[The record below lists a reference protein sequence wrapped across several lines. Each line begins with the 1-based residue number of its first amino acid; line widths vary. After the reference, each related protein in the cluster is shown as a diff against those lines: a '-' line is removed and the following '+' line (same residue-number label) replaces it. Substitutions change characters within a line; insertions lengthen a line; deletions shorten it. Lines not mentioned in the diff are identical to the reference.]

1 MKGCGA
7 QQEDPFLG
15 NSVQA
20 RLRQHTR
27 LDDDM
32 YLSHYN
38 LNQMPFQISPDP
50 KFLWLG
56 EKHKEALAVLKYG
69 VMNNQGFLLLTGDV
83 GTGKTTLINA
93 LVNSLGSDTFFI
105 NVSDPRLDK
114 LDFFKLVAQ
123 SFGLEGTLGSKLD
136 FFMSLKKFLHKAYD
150 SKKKVLLIIDESQ
163 KLSLDSLEEIR
174 LLSNIE
180 RQDSKLLN
188 IFFVGQNEFNDTL
201 IRPECRALRQRITIV
216 HNIEPLNEKETV
228 QYVKYRLNIAGT
240 QREIFTDKAL
250 SKIYSFAKGYPRL
263 INIVCD
269 RAMLTAYSRD
279 LQTVGPKIIRECSK
293 ELSLP
298 AELRQEPRQVAGSI
312 RNSLSRVARVAA
324 LAAAVLFLALSG
336 YVIASRFLGD
346 QGLNLKRYYGIFFRS
361 EDRSLS
367 ERFPVS
373 RVTQE
378 RGRSSPPTPSP
389 SQSPAD
395 SGTQPALEASKGAD
409 VAAGGGGSPGPAT
422 SEQDNL
428 FRESKLVVPFGYN
441 ANDLPPEIIAKL
453 DELSRFMLRKPD
465 AEIVI
470 RGYTDALG
478 STDYNRN
485 LSAFRAN
492 VVKSYLTGKGVSP
505 SRMRVMGMGGA
516 DPRMPNTTSEGRSG
530 NRRVEIE
537 LVARKP

>member
-1 MKGCGA
+1 MKRHPAPRGTDGLFA
-7 QQEDPFLG
+7 KVPGF
-15 NSVQA
+15 
-20 RLRQHTR
+20 
-27 LDDDM
+27 DDM

-56 EKHKEALAVLKYG
+56 GQHREALAVLKYG

-93 LVNSLGSDTFFI
+93 LVNSLGSDVLFI

-114 LDFFKLVAQ
+114 LDFFRLVAQ
-123 SFGLEGTLGSKLD
+123 SFRLAGTLGSKLD
-136 FFMSLKKFLHKAYD
+136 FFMSFKRFLHKAYD
-150 SKKKVLLIIDESQ
+150 SKKKVLLIIDEAQ

-188 IFFVGQNEFNDTL
+188 IFFVGQNEFNETL
-201 IRPECRALRQRITIV
+201 IRSECRALRQRITIV
-216 HNIEPLNEKETV
+216 HNIEPLNEKETCE
-228 QYVKYRLNIAGT
+228 YVRYRLGIAGT

-250 SKIYSFAKGYPRL
+250 SRIYSFSKGYPRL
-263 INIVCD
+263 INTVCD

-298 AELRQEPRQVAGSI
+298 AELRQEPRKVAQGI
-312 RNSLSRVARVAA
+312 KRSLSLIARVA
-324 LAAAVLFLALSG
+324 LLTGAVLVITLFG
-336 YVIASRFLGD
+336 YVIASRLLGD
-346 QGLNLKRYYGIFFRS
+346 HGLNLKRYYGILFRS
-361 EDRSLS
+361 EDRNLPEHPS
-367 ERFPVS
+367 VS
-373 RVTQE
+373 RVTQNPAPA
-378 RGRSSPPTPSP
+378 SPPNPSP
-389 SQSPAD
+389 SPSISD
-395 SGTQPALEASKGAD
+395 SGTRPNLEATERAN
-409 VAAGGGGSPGPAT
+409 VTAGKEGSPGFEISA
-422 SEQDNL
+422 QDNP
-428 FRESKLVVPFGYN
+428 FREPKLVVPFNYN
-441 ANDLPPEIIAKL
+441 ANDLPPEVLAKL
-453 DELSRFMLRKPD
+453 DELARFMLRKPD

-470 RGYTDALG
+470 RGYTDGSG

-492 VVKSYLTGKGVSP
+492 VVKSYLAGKGVSP
-505 SRMRVMGMGGA
+505 SRMRVMAMGGA
-516 DPRMPNTTSEGRSG
+516 EPRMPNTTAEGRSA

-537 LVARKP
+537 LVARKS

>member
-1 MKGCGA
+1 
-7 QQEDPFLG
+7 
-15 NSVQA
+15 
-20 RLRQHTR
+20 
-27 LDDDM
+27 M
-32 YLSHYN
+32 YLSHYG

-56 EKHKEALAVLKYG
+56 GQHREALAVLKYG

-93 LVNSLGSDTFFI
+93 LVNSLGSDILFI

-123 SFGLEGTLGSKLD
+123 SFRLGGTLGSKLD
-136 FFMSLKKFLHKAYD
+136 FFMSFKRFLHKAYD
-150 SKKKVLLIIDESQ
+150 SKKKVLLIIDEAQ

-188 IFFVGQNEFNDTL
+188 IFFVGQNEFNETL
-201 IRPECRALRQRITIV
+201 IRSECRALRQRITIV
-216 HNIEPLNEKETV
+216 HNIEPLNEKDTFE
-228 QYVKYRLNIAGT
+228 YVRYRLGVAGS

-250 SKIYSFAKGYPRL
+250 AKIYSFSKGYPRL

-298 AELRQEPRQVAGSI
+298 AELREEPGKMAKTL
-312 RNSLSRVARVAA
+312 RNSLSRIARVAV
-324 LAAAVLFLALSG
+324 LAVAVLFVTLSG

-346 QGLNLKRYYGIFFRS
+346 QGLNLKRYYGVLFRS
-361 EDRSLS
+361 EDRSLP
-367 ERFPVS
+367 ERPSVS
-373 RVTQE
+373 RVTPDAAP
-378 RGRSSPPTPSP
+378 SSPSTPSP
-389 SQSPAD
+389 SPSISD
-395 SGTQPALEASKGAD
+395 SGTLPHL
-409 VAAGGGGSPGPAT
+409 AAPERAEVTAGKEGSPGFET
-422 SEQDNL
+422 SAPNNL
-428 FRESKLVVPFGYN
+428 FREAKLVVPFNYN
-441 ANDLPPEIIAKL
+441 ANDLPPEVLVKL
-453 DELSRFMLRKPD
+453 DELARFMLRKAD

-470 RGYTDALG
+470 RGYTDASG

-492 VVKSYLTGKGVSP
+492 VVKSYLAGKGVSS
-505 SRMRVMGMGGA
+505 SRMRVMAMGGL
-516 DPRMPNTTSEGRSG
+516 DPRMPNTTSEGRSA

-537 LVARKP
+537 LVARKS

>member
-1 MKGCGA
+1 
-7 QQEDPFLG
+7 
-15 NSVQA
+15 
-20 RLRQHTR
+20 
-27 LDDDM
+27 M
-32 YLSHYN
+32 YLSHYG

-56 EKHKEALAVLKYG
+56 GQHREALAVLKYG

-93 LVNSLGSDTFFI
+93 LVNSLGSDILFI

-123 SFGLEGTLGSKLD
+123 SFRLGGTLGSKLD
-136 FFMSLKKFLHKAYD
+136 FFMSFKRFLHKAYD
-150 SKKKVLLIIDESQ
+150 SKKKVLLIIDEAQ

-188 IFFVGQNEFNDTL
+188 IFFVGQNEFNETL
-201 IRPECRALRQRITIV
+201 IRSECRALRQRITIV
-216 HNIEPLNEKETV
+216 HNIEPLNEKDTFE
-228 QYVKYRLNIAGT
+228 YVRYRLGVAGS

-250 SKIYSFAKGYPRL
+250 AKIYSFSKGYPRL

-298 AELRQEPRQVAGSI
+298 AELREEPGKMAKTL
-312 RNSLSRVARVAA
+312 RNSLSRIARVAV
-324 LAAAVLFLALSG
+324 LAVAVLFVTLSG

-346 QGLNLKRYYGIFFRS
+346 QGLNLKRYYGVLFRS
-361 EDRSLS
+361 EDRSLP
-367 ERFPVS
+367 ERPSVS
-373 RVTQE
+373 RVTPDAAP
-378 RGRSSPPTPSP
+378 SSPSTPSP
-389 SQSPAD
+389 SPSISD
-395 SGTQPALEASKGAD
+395 SGTLPHL
-409 VAAGGGGSPGPAT
+409 AAPERAEVTAGKEGSPGFET
-422 SEQDNL
+422 SAPNNL
-428 FRESKLVVPFGYN
+428 FREAKLVVPFNYN
-441 ANDLPPEIIAKL
+441 ANDLPPEVLAKL
-453 DELSRFMLRKPD
+453 DELARFLLRKAD
-465 AEIVI
+465 LEIVI
-470 RGYTDALG
+470 RGYTDASG

-492 VVKSYLTGKGVSP
+492 VVKSYLAGKGVSS
-505 SRMRVMGMGGA
+505 SRMRVMAMGGL
-516 DPRMPNTTSEGRSG
+516 DPRMPNTTSEGRSA

-537 LVARKP
+537 LVARKS

>member
-1 MKGCGA
+1 
-7 QQEDPFLG
+7 
-15 NSVQA
+15 
-20 RLRQHTR
+20 
-27 LDDDM
+27 M
-32 YLSHYN
+32 YLSHYG
-38 LNQMPFQISPDP
+38 LNQTPFQISPDP

-56 EKHKEALAVLKYG
+56 EKHREALAVLKYG

-93 LVNSLGSDTFFI
+93 LVNSLGSDTLFI

-123 SFGLEGTLGSKLD
+123 SFGLEGALGSKLD
-136 FFMSLKKFLHKAYD
+136 FFMAFKKFLHKAYNN
-150 SKKKVLLIIDESQ
+150 KKKVLLIIDEAQ

-180 RQDSKLLN
+180 RQDSKLVN

-201 IRPECRALRQRITIV
+201 IQRECRALRQRITIV
-216 HNIEPLNEKETV
+216 HNIEPLNQNETAE
-228 QYVKYRLNIAGT
+228 YVKYRLSVAGA
-240 QREIFTDKAL
+240 QQEIFTDRAL
-250 SKIYSFAKGYPRL
+250 SKIHSFTKGYPRL

-298 AELRQEPRQVAGSI
+298 AELREEPHKLAQGMRK
-312 RNSLSRVARVAA
+312 RLSRVAKAAA
-324 LAAAVLFLALSG
+324 LAAGILLLILAG

-346 QGLNLKRYYGIFFRS
+346 PGLNLKRYSGLLFRS
-361 EDRSLS
+361 EGRNPPERPPASGIPHEAARPVPSTPSLS
-367 ERFPVS
+367 QSTGNPITRPAAE
-373 RVTQE
+373 
-378 RGRSSPPTPSP
+378 PSA
-389 SQSPAD
+389 PAD
-395 SGTQPALEASKGAD
+395 VS
-409 VAAGGGGSPGPAT
+409 AGKGGSPGRETA
-422 SEQDNL
+422 EQDAL
-428 FRESKLVVPFGYN
+428 FREFKLVVPFDYN
-441 ANDLPPEIIAKL
+441 ANDLPPEILPKL
-453 DELSRFMLRKPD
+453 DGLAAFMQRKLD

-478 STDYNRN
+478 SADYNRN

-492 VVKSYLTGKGVSP
+492 VVKSYLVGKGVSP
-505 SRMRVMGMGGA
+505 SRMRTMGMGGA
-516 DPRMPNTTSEGRSG
+516 DPRLPNATSEGRSG

>member
-1 MKGCGA
+1 
-7 QQEDPFLG
+7 
-15 NSVQA
+15 
-20 RLRQHTR
+20 
-27 LDDDM
+27 M
-32 YLSHYN
+32 YLSHYG

-56 EKHKEALAVLKYG
+56 EKHREALAVLKYG

-136 FFMSLKKFLHKAYD
+136 FFMSFKRFLHKAYD
-150 SKKKVLLIIDESQ
+150 SKKKVLLIVDEAQ

-174 LLSNIE
+174 LFSNIE

-188 IFFVGQNEFNDTL
+188 IFFVGQNEFNDIL
-201 IRPECRALRQRITIV
+201 IQPECRALRQRITIV
-216 HNIEPLNEKETV
+216 HHIEPLNQKETGE
-228 QYVKYRLNIAGT
+228 YVKYRLSVAGS
-240 QREIFTDKAL
+240 QQEIFTARAL
-250 SKIYSFAKGYPRL
+250 AKIHSFTKGYPRL

-279 LQTVGPKIIRECSK
+279 RQAIGPKIIRECSK
-293 ELSLP
+293 ELSIP
-298 AELRQEPRQVAGSI
+298 AELRQEPHKVAEGI
-312 RNSLSRVARVAA
+312 RNSLRRVAKVAT
-324 LAAAVLFLALSG
+324 LAILVLVCSLAG
-336 YVIASRFLGD
+336 YVIVSGFRGD
-346 QGLNLKRYYGIFFRS
+346 HGLNLRRYYGLLFPS
-361 EDRSLS
+361 EDRGLPEGSATNGV
-367 ERFPVS
+367 PKA
-373 RVTQE
+373 TAP
-378 RGRSSPPTPSP
+378 SSPPAPSP
-389 SQSPAD
+389 AHSPPRGSA
-395 SGTQPALEASKGAD
+395 TERTTEASERAD
-409 VAAGGGGSPGPAT
+409 VTLGKEGPPDFAT
-422 SEQDNL
+422 SEQDDL

-441 ANDLPPEIIAKL
+441 ANDLPPEILPKL
-453 DELSRFMLRKPD
+453 DGLARFMLRKPD

-478 STDYNRN
+478 DADYNRN

-492 VVKSYLTGKGVSP
+492 VVKSYLIGKGVSP
-505 SRMRVMGMGGA
+505 SRMKVLGMGGA
-516 DPRMPNTTSEGRSG
+516 NPSMSNRTSEGRSA

-537 LVARKP
+537 LVAHKS

>member
-1 MKGCGA
+1 
-7 QQEDPFLG
+7 
-15 NSVQA
+15 
-20 RLRQHTR
+20 
-27 LDDDM
+27 M
-32 YLSHYN
+32 YLSHYS
-38 LNQMPFQISPDP
+38 LSQMPFQISPDP

-56 EKHKEALAVLKYG
+56 EKHREALAVLKYG

-114 LDFFKLVAQ
+114 LDFFKLVAR
-123 SFGLEGTLGSKLD
+123 SFGLEGALRSKLD
-136 FFMSLKKFLHKAYD
+136 FFMSFKNFLHKAYD
-150 SKKKVLLIIDESQ
+150 SKKKVLLIIDEAQ

-216 HNIEPLNEKETV
+216 HNIEPLTQKETV
-228 QYVKYRLNIAGT
+228 EYVRYRLSVAGS
-240 QREIFTDKAL
+240 QKEIFADRAL
-250 SKIYSFAKGYPRL
+250 AKVYSFTKGYPRL

-279 LQTVGPKIIRECSK
+279 LQTVGPKIVRECSK

-298 AELRQEPRQVAGSI
+298 AELREEPHKVAEGM
-312 RNSLSRVARVAA
+312 RNSLSRVAKAA
-324 LAAAVLFLALSG
+324 TLAIAVLVLALSG

-346 QGLNLKRYYGIFFRS
+346 QGLNLKRYYGLLFRS
-361 EDRSLS
+361 EDRSLP
-367 ERFPVS
+367 ERPPVS
-373 RVTQE
+373 GVPRE
-378 RGRSSPPTPSP
+378 MARSSPPTTSP
-389 SQSPAD
+389 SQSRGD
-395 SGTQPALEASKGAD
+395 SASQPTLEASERVDVTAGKGA
-409 VAAGGGGSPGPAT
+409 SPELET
-422 SEQDNL
+422 SEQDTH
-428 FRESKLVVPFGYN
+428 FQRSKLVVPFGYN
-441 ANDLPPEIIAKL
+441 ANDLPPEILPKL
-453 DELSRFMLRKPD
+453 DGLARFMLRTPD

-478 STDYNRN
+478 SADYNRN

-492 VVKSYLTGKGVSP
+492 VVKSYLVGKGVSP
-505 SRMRVMGMGGA
+505 SRMKVVGMGGA
-516 DPRMPNTTSEGRSG
+516 DPRLPNTTSAGRTG

-537 LVARKP
+537 LVARQP

>member
-1 MKGCGA
+1 
-7 QQEDPFLG
+7 
-15 NSVQA
+15 
-20 RLRQHTR
+20 
-27 LDDDM
+27 M

-56 EKHKEALAVLKYG
+56 EKHREALAVLKYG

-93 LVNSLGSDTFFI
+93 LVNSLGADILFI
-105 NVSDPRLDK
+105 NVSDPRLDR

-123 SFGLEGTLGSKLD
+123 SFRLEGKLGSKLD
-136 FFMSLKKFLHKAYD
+136 FFMSFQKFLHRAYD

-201 IRPECRALRQRITIV
+201 IRSECRALRQRITIV
-216 HNIEPLNEKETV
+216 HNIEPLNDKETV
-228 QYVKYRLNIAGT
+228 EYVKYRLSIAGT

-250 SKIYSFAKGYPRL
+250 SKIYSFSRGYPRL

-279 LQTVGPKIIRECSK
+279 LQTVGPKVIRECSK
-293 ELSLP
+293 ELGLP
-298 AELRQEPRQVAGSI
+298 AELRQEPRRVAEGI
-312 RNSLSRVARVAA
+312 RNSLSRVARVAV
-324 LAAAVLFLALSG
+324 LAAAVLFLTLSA

-346 QGLNLKRYYGIFFRS
+346 QGLNLKRYYGILFRS
-361 EDRSLS
+361 EDRNLP
-367 ERFPVS
+367 ERPSVS
-373 RVTQE
+373 RVTQD
-378 RGRSSPPTPSP
+378 RARSSLPTPSP
-389 SQSPAD
+389 SPSLRD
-395 SGTQPALEASKGAD
+395 YNTQRNVEAPGRAD
-409 VAAGGGGSPGPAT
+409 VTAEKGGSSGFET
-422 SEQDNL
+422 SEQDDF
-428 FRESKLVVPFGYN
+428 FRESTLVVPFNYD
-441 ANDLPPEIIAKL
+441 ANDLSPEVLAKL
-453 DELSRFMLRKPD
+453 DGLASFMLRKPD

-478 STDYNRN
+478 SSDYNRN

-492 VVKSYLTGKGVSP
+492 VVKSYLAGKGVSP

-516 DPRMPNTTSEGRSG
+516 DPRMPNTTSEGRSA

-537 LVARKP
+537 LVARKS

>member
-1 MKGCGA
+1 
-7 QQEDPFLG
+7 
-15 NSVQA
+15 
-20 RLRQHTR
+20 
-27 LDDDM
+27 M
-32 YLSHYN
+32 YLSHYG
-38 LNQMPFQISPDP
+38 LSRMPFQISPDP
-50 KFLWLG
+50 QFLWLG
-56 EKHKEALAVLKYG
+56 EKHKEALAVLNYG

-136 FFMSLKKFLHKAYD
+136 FFMSFKRFLHKAYD
-150 SKKKVLLIIDESQ
+150 SKKKVLLIIDEAQ

-216 HNIEPLNEKETV
+216 HNIEPLNQNETV
-228 QYVKYRLNIAGT
+228 EYVKYRLSIAGS
-240 QREIFTDKAL
+240 QREIFSDRAL

-279 LQTVGPKIIRECSK
+279 LRTVGPKIIRECSK

-298 AELRQEPRQVAGSI
+298 AELRQEPHKVAEGI
-312 RNSLSRVARVAA
+312 RRSLSRVAKVAT
-324 LAAAVLFLALSG
+324 LAAAVLFLTLSG
-336 YVIASRFLGD
+336 YVISSRFLGD
-346 QGLNLKRYYGIFFRS
+346 QGLNLKRYYGLLFRS
-361 EDRSLS
+361 EDRSLPP
-367 ERFPVS
+367 RPAVS
-373 RVTQE
+373 GVPKETAH
-378 RGRSSPPTPSP
+378 SSQPTPSP
-389 SQSPAD
+389 SQSSGD
-395 SGTQPALEASKGAD
+395 SATQPTVEASER
-409 VAAGGGGSPGPAT
+409 AGVTAGKGGSPGFET
-422 SEQDNL
+422 SEHDPL

-441 ANDLPPEIIAKL
+441 ANDLPPEILPKL
-453 DELSRFMLRKPD
+453 DELARFMLRKPD

-478 STDYNRN
+478 SADYNRN

-492 VVKSYLTGKGVSP
+492 VVKSYLAGKGVSP
-505 SRMRVMGMGGA
+505 SRMRTMGMGGA
-516 DPRMPNTTSEGRSG
+516 DPRLPNATSEGRNG

>member
-1 MKGCGA
+1 
-7 QQEDPFLG
+7 
-15 NSVQA
+15 
-20 RLRQHTR
+20 
-27 LDDDM
+27 M
-32 YLSHYN
+32 YLSHYS

-56 EKHKEALAVLKYG
+56 EKHREALAVLKYG
-69 VMNNQGFLLLTGDV
+69 VMSNQGFLLLTGDV

-114 LDFFKLVAQ
+114 LDFFKLVAR

-136 FFMSLKKFLHKAYD
+136 FFMSFKKFLHKAYD
-150 SKKKVLLIIDESQ
+150 SKKKVLLIIDEAQ

-201 IRPECRALRQRITIV
+201 IQPECRALRQRITIV
-216 HNIEPLNEKETV
+216 HNIEPLNQKETV
-228 QYVKYRLNIAGT
+228 EYVKYRLSVAGS
-240 QREIFTDKAL
+240 QQEIFTDRAL
-250 SKIYSFAKGYPRL
+250 SKVHSFTKGYPRL

-298 AELRQEPRQVAGSI
+298 AELRQEPRKVAQGI
-312 RNSLSRVARVAA
+312 RKRLSRVAKVAT
-324 LAAAVLFLALSG
+324 LAAAVLVLSLSG

-346 QGLNLKRYYGIFFRS
+346 QGLGLRRYYGLLFRA
-361 EDRSLS
+361 EDRSLP
-367 ERFPVS
+367 ERPSGGGVPKETA
-373 RVTQE
+373 RP
-378 RGRSSPPTPSP
+378 SPPTPSP
-389 SQSPAD
+389 SQSSRD
-395 SGTQPALEASKGAD
+395 SATQPPLEAFERAD
-409 VAAGGGGSPGPAT
+409 VTAGKGGSPESETA
-422 SEQDNL
+422 EQDNL

-441 ANDLPPEIIAKL
+441 ANDLPPEILPKL
-453 DELSRFMLRKPD
+453 DGVARFMLRKPD

-478 STDYNRN
+478 SADYNRN

-492 VVKSYLTGKGVSP
+492 VVKSYLVGKGVSP
-505 SRMRVMGMGGA
+505 SRMRTMGMGGA
-516 DPRMPNTTSEGRSG
+516 APRLPNTTSEGRSG